1 MLHDRLAAA
10 ERAGNRCHA
19 ALGDGEERINDALA
33 GDHRLSR
40 RKLLLIRTAAADGPL
55 LQHGHFHLAVFARD
69 AGNGRHDVRFALED
83 PRQLAGDAIGH
94 HHAVLDGLGLLH
106 GAEDVAGNEL
116 VPDFCHGLERPKALM
131 VKRIHNDAAG
141 DAVARLLADDVQRA
155 LDAVINGF
163 DEARRKLHGKRRA
176 GGFHGLAG
184 ADAAGLFINLDGRA
198 VAAQLDDLADEL
210 LL

>member
-1 MLHDRLAAA
+1 
-10 ERAGNRCHA
+10 
-19 ALGDGEERINDALA
+19 
-33 GDHRLSR
+33 
-40 RKLLLIRTAAADGPL
+40 
-55 LQHGHFHLAVFARD
+55 
-69 AGNGRHDVRFALED
+69 
-83 PRQLAGDAIGH
+83 
-94 HHAVLDGLGLLH
+94 
-106 GAEDVAGNEL
+106 
-116 VPDFCHGLERPKALM
+116 M
-131 VKRIHNDAAG
+131 VQRIHNDAAG

-163 DEARRKLHGKRRA
+163 DEARRMLHGKRRA